1 MICMRARWWWLSELM
16 ENELAA
22 QEQGMAGGGGEKV
35 ARASASNRAIMLA
48 VLMSVLILSRLLV
61 PDSSG
66 CGTHTRLLLLPC
78 IFRAVTGVPCPLC
91 GMTTAF
97 VHTSRGQLPAAFE
110 ANPLGP
116 AAFAGV
122 VAMVALLGLSFVPGM
137 VGVRR
142 TLEAMQG
149 IEFARWV
156 LLFLLL
162 GWPIHI
168 YLYLIAS
175 G

>member
-1 MICMRARWWWLSELM
+1 MDG
-16 ENELAA
+16 ELAP
-22 QEQGMAGGGGEKV
+22 EQQGIVGGGEEGMAHATR

-48 VLMSVLILSRLLV
+48 VLLSVLILSRVVV
-61 PDSSG
+61 PDASG
-66 CGTHTRLLLLPC
+66 CGTHTRLLMLPC
-78 IFRAVTGVPCPLC
+78 IFRAVTGIPCPLC

-97 VHTSRGQLPAAFE
+97 AHTSRGQLPAAFE

-116 AAFAGV
+116 PAFAGV
-122 VAMVALLGLSFVPGM
+122 VAMVALLGLSFMPGM

-142 TLEAMQG
+142 ALEATQG

-156 LLFLLL
+156 LLFLIL